1 MGSSKVPGQ
10 FISLAQAQK
19 LSEKLQGALGPTA
32 AFGFGWKEKGTDHRL
47 QRDTE
52 RGLGS
57 E

>member
-1 MGSSKVPGQ
+1 MGSSKAPGQ
-10 FISLAQAQK
+10 FIFLAQAQK
-19 LSEKLQGALGPTA
+19 LSEKLHGALGPTA
-32 AFGFGWKEKGTDHRL
+32 AFGFGWNKKGTDHRL